1 MSMSKNKIKM
11 ELVET
16 TVFTRWPCTIC
27 GGVTEK
33 VPILCESP
41 GGMRVCE
48 ECLKTGNLDERL
60 RGNIARH
67 EAHIVQLRDL
77 IGRLVVPS
85 YGDWKAACA
94 NYEYACAIYEQQY
107 EQRQELADADFPED
121 T

>member
-33 VPILCESP
+33 VPILCEGP

-94 NYEYACAIYEQQY
+94 NYEYACAIYEQQC

-121 T
+121 I